1 VADHTA
7 IEWAEATLNVVTG
20 CTKVSEGC
28 ERCFIER
35 TPPFRTNGRRFAGP
49 DGPDAPGAT
58 TGVQLHP
65 DRLTQPLRWR
75 KPRRIFVCSLA
86 DLFHDDVPD
95 GLIAALWYVMGQC
108 AGCIPEQHRGHVF
121 QVLTKRPAR
130 MAAFLRRWADT
141 GDPAIPPMDPAA
153 ERCGRGELVAEAAEA
168 FGEPIMYDWMDGP
181 RYWPTALPGV
191 WLGTSV
197 ENQRWADIRIPK
209 LLECP
214 AAVRFLSCEP
224 LLGPIDLGRAHPGF
238 PYIGSMAGELF
249 SRSHIDWVIVGG
261 ESGPGARP
269 MHPPMDARYSGPVYG
284 CGRRLFLQAV
294 GPLAAGQRAG
304 RDALG
309 GRLSRARPERGL
321 GRVRALPRLA
331 RLRCRPGAWL
341 ANAPRR
347 RQARRWAAAGRA
359 RVEPV
364 PGRYPMTP
372 AWPPNMAADLRVC
385 GTIGGP
391 DRRAGGRLRRPPR
404 PVAQHLTGR
413 CGRG

>member
-28 ERCFIER
+28 ERCYIER

-49 DGPDAPGAT
+49 DGAGVPGAT

-86 DLFHDDVPD
+86 DLFHDQVPD

-153 ERCGRGELVAEAAEA
+153 ERCGRGELIAEAAEV

-181 RYWPTALPGV
+181 RYWPTALPNV

-197 ENQRWADIRIPK
+197 ENQRWADVRIPK

-214 AAVRFLSCEP
+214 AEVRFLSCEP
-224 LLGPIDLGRAHPGF
+224 LLGPVDLERWLLEGVAQPTDYGTGIEYDMW
-238 PYIGSMAGELF
+238 PTGE
-249 SRSHIDWVIVGG
+249 IDWVIVGG

-269 MHPPMDARYSGPVYG
+269 MRLEWAHNLVEQCRFAAVAVFVKQLGT
-284 CGRRLFLQAV
+284 RRLADGIDWPCLD
-294 GPLAAGQRAG
+294 PK
-304 RDALG
+304 G
-309 GRLSRARPERGL
+309 GDMAE
-321 GRVRALPRLA
+321 
-331 RLRCRPGAWL
+331 
-341 ANAPRR
+341 
-347 RQARRWAAAGRA
+347 
-359 RVEPV
+359 
-364 PGRYPMTP
+364 
-372 AWPPNMAADLRVC
+372 WPADLRAREYPA
-385 GTIGGP
+385 GTP
-391 DRRAGGRLRRPPR
+391 
-404 PVAQHLTGR
+404 
-413 CGRG
+413 